1 MIARDLVYWARS
13 ASVDMW
19 NSRLTGQVSR
29 PELRNTGTSEAL
41 LKFERSKTMFSHW
54 KILIAALLI
63 FCAGVTAQAAG
74 AQSEPKQKGAEKG
87 EPAPSETDGE
97 RRQPSRPN
105 ETPGESKSPSSLPSV
120 PPVIQK

>member
-13 ASVDMW
+13 ASVDMR
-19 NSRLTGQVSR
+19 NSRLTGTGL
-29 PELRNTGTSEAL
+29 ELRNTRTSEAL
-41 LKFERSKTMFSHW
+41 LNFERSKTMFSHW

-87 EPAPSETDGE
+87 EPAPFETKGE
-97 RRQPSRPN
+97 TRQRSRLN
-105 ETPGESKSPSSLPSV
+105 ETLGESKSPNSV
-120 PPVIQK
+120 PSSVPEGIRK